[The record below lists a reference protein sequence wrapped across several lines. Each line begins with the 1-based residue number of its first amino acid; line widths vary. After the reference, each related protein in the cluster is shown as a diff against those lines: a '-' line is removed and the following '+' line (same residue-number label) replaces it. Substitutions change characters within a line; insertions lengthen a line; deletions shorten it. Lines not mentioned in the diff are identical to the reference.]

1 MIRFFRHIRKQ
12 TFMKKIVFGLALVF
26 LTSCGN
32 KNKESEST
40 TFILDFSDQKTYI
53 YKYSETTSFEDQLNN
68 DEPSFKSMSESNGN
82 LNLRIKENNLADLSL
97 TILKTNLKLFDQNG
111 VVKDTIS
118 NDSIA
123 MVLQN
128 MDQKGTFEN
137 NSHDIM
143 FDLIFS
149 LPRKDLKIGETDK
162 IPMQIP
168 FDVDGS
174 KLFVRGFSE
183 IEYSGTEIIDGMECA
198 LLKGKIDI
206 SEIEIPEE
214 MESTHEITAT
224 GKGTY
229 YYNVEDQYVVGV
241 EISIDMTRSMN
252 LKNPKNNKGFVRS
265 KGSSEIIIRLQE
277 IEE

>member
-1 MIRFFRHIRKQ
+1 
-12 TFMKKIVFGLALVF
+12 MKKIVFGLALVF

-206 SEIEIPEE
+206 SEIEIQEE

-229 YYNVEDQYVVGV
+229 YYNVEDQYLVGV